1 MEPCRLS
8 LDCHYRLMT
17 PTAILREHPHLGPRP
32 CYIAGSRDYPK
43 ALMRCD
49 GRGSN
54 DLLRKSIAFF
64 VQMEPVTQIDSVVR
78 ASRPVTQID
87 SVVRA
92 SGPGTQID
100 SVVPASG
107 PVRARGAVTQ
117 IDSVVSASGAWLCNS
132 PMPSY
137 TSINGTTELFFP

>member
-1 MEPCRLS
+1 
-8 LDCHYRLMT
+8 
-17 PTAILREHPHLGPRP
+17 
-32 CYIAGSRDYPK
+32 
-43 ALMRCD
+43 MRCD